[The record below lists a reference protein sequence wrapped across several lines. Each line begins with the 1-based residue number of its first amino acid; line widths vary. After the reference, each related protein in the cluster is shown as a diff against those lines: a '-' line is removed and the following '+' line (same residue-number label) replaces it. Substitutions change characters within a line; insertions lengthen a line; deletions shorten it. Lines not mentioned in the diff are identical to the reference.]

1 MVKMGLFSKF
11 QRSPLDIWLIATTIF
26 LVIFGLLTI
35 YDATVIVA
43 FRDFGDKLYYFK
55 NQLTWVSL
63 GFMSLFFFAF
73 FDYHKLLKISPI
85 VLMFSILLL
94 IMVLVPHIGSKVY
107 GARRWISLGNF
118 TFQPSEIT
126 KLVLIFYEVAI
137 ISRFEK
143 YKISLQDAA
152 IVLFLPAVL
161 ATGLVLAE
169 RDLGTAL
176 IFIAITL
183 TTYFVGGGPIWHF
196 ALVIPLLVV
205 ATIGAISIELYR
217 LARLKCFL
225 NPAFDVQGACYQI
238 NQILIALSAGGL
250 LGVGLGGSRAKFA
263 FIPEVQSDAIFAIVV
278 EELGFLGASFLI
290 LAFIF
295 LISRAIKIA
304 KEASDF
310 PGKVLAAA
318 IAGLFSI
325 QTFFNLASVV
335 ALIPLTGISL
345 PFISY
350 GGSSLFVMMAAIG
363 ILLNIARQ
371 RREVLLSTR
380 AEK

>member
-73 FDYHKLLKISPI
+73 FDYHKLLKMSPI

-94 IMVLVPHIGSKVY
+94 IMVLVPHIGTEVY
-107 GARRWISLGNF
+107 GSRRWISLGNF